1 MFAEFFLRALAAG
14 IGIAVVAGPL
24 GCFVVWRRMA
34 YFGETIAHASLLGVG
49 LSLLTGV
56 DAPLAIFATAL
67 LFAALLLLL
76 ERVGDFSTDSLLGI
90 LSYAALS
97 LGIIVASTMPTLRV
111 DLQSLLF
118 GDILAV
124 AWSDVLVIALAGAAI
139 LALLGWFWRGLI
151 AGTASPE
158 IAAAEGL
165 APGRM
170 RALLVVLV
178 AALVA
183 VAIKIVGVLLV
194 TAMLVIP
201 AAAAR
206 TIARTPESMAAIA
219 ALTGVG
225 AVLVGLGA
233 SLRYDTPPGPAIV
246 TAALAAFVIGLA
258 ARAARAALRKD
269 VA

>member
-1 MFAEFFLRALAAG
+1 MFAEFFLRAVAAG

-49 LSLLTGV
+49 VSLLTGISL
-56 DAPLAIFATAL
+56 PLAIFATAL

-76 ERVGDFSTDSLLGI
+76 EKIGDFSTDSLLGI

-97 LGIIVASTMPTLRV
+97 LGIIVASVVPTLRV

-124 AWSDVLVIALAGAAI
+124 GWGDVLVIAIAGTAI
-139 LALLGWFWRGLI
+139 LSLLGFFWRALI

-165 APGRM
+165 SPDRM

-206 TIARTPESMAAIA
+206 TIARTPEAMASIA
-219 ALTGVG
+219 ALTGVV

-246 TAALAAFVIGLA
+246 AAALAAFVMGLA
-258 ARAARAALRKD
+258 LRALRTGLRRD
-269 VA
+269 TP